1 MYIFLYICISRALV
15 CWLIIVCLLLCIY
28 MFPNTHTR
36 CLSSYICNSLLPH
49 TQHSLSPR
57 FSLSLS
63 LSLALSIFLSL
74 SFSLSLHI
82 YISHTLSLLHTHS
95 LFYKHTWTE
104 NAVLTN
110 QTRSKLVVRV
120 AERRWLL
127 VMTHMFGKLNTACA
141 QPWPSPLSPRH
152 AGRSRC
158 YLRWWTNTV
167 CRSSMCKTACSR
179 RFRSSSSTLAR
190 WAKIMCMLSRRCW
203 RMR

>member
-74 SFSLSLHI
+74 SFSLSLSLYI
-82 YISHTLSLLHTHS
+82 YIYHTLSLFYTHT
-95 LFYKHTWTE
+95 
-104 NAVLTN
+104 
-110 QTRSKLVVRV
+110 
-120 AERRWLL
+120 
-127 VMTHMFGKLNTACA
+127 
-141 QPWPSPLSPRH
+141 LSF
-152 AGRSRC
+152 
-158 YLRWWTNTV
+158 TNT
-167 CRSSMCKTACSR
+167 REPKTPC
-179 RFRSSSSTLAR
+179 
-190 WAKIMCMLSRRCW
+190 
-203 RMR
+203 